1 MRKLCS
7 IAAVFL
13 SIAVLLC
20 SGIITYAEAAHY
32 LRVKFITESGPVT
45 NSTLKLYPALTAD
58 GALLDE
64 FAALPI
70 EVGDLTDSENI
81 NRLAYTLASYAA
93 SGVGEVKA
101 SDVTNGLGY
110 VDFEEVPAGMYLVTG
125 TSGTI
130 GDLTYTPKPALIRIT
145 DDAEE
150 LLEASLKYTV
160 TATSTVTDYMVKKM
174 WLDHSGT
181 NRPQTVTVDLF
192 RSGEL
197 FDEVTLSAEN
207 NWTHKW
213 EHLASGYD
221 WYVIEKVVPAD
232 YSVSITLNESTFIIE
247 NSTSVIDVQTTTAP
261 STTAIGGTETNSTD
275 MTDNTDI
282 TDTTDITGTG
292 DHSDSSTPN
301 SNGTSSNTTTTTTT
315 TYTTP
320 NQSPPGGSTNPPNLP
335 QTGQLWY
342 PVPILFIF
350 GAVLFFIGFI
360 ADRLS
365 EDDEKE

>member
-20 SGIITYAEAAHY
+20 GGIVTYAEETHT

-45 NSTLKLYPALTAD
+45 DSTIKLYPALTAD

-160 TATSTVTDYMVKKM
+160 TATSTVTDYTVKKM

-192 RSGEL
+192 RNGEL

-207 NWTHKW
+207 DWSHQW
-213 EHLASGYD
+213 EDLPSRYD
-221 WYVIEKVVPAD
+221 WYVIEKDVPAD
-232 YSVSITLNESTFIIE
+232 YAVSITLDEATFLIT
-247 NSTSVIDVQTTTAP
+247 NATSVTEVSTTTAP
-261 STTAIGGTETNSTD
+261 ATTVVGHTETISSD
-275 MTDNTDI
+275 MTD
-282 TDTTDITGTG
+282 TTETTETGAS
-292 DHSDSSTPN
+292 SDDSTPN
-301 SNGTSSNTTTTTTT
+301 SSDTSSNSTTTTTTT

-320 NQSPPGGSTNPPNLP
+320 TQSPPGGSIAPPNLP

-350 GAVLFFIGFI
+350 GAALFFVGFI

>member
-20 SGIITYAEAAHY
+20 GGIVTYAEETHT

-45 NSTLKLYPALTAD
+45 DSTIKLYPALTTD

-160 TATSTVTDYMVKKM
+160 TATSTVTDYTVKKM

-181 NRPQTVTVDLF
+181 NRPQTVTIDLY

-197 FDEVTLSAEN
+197 YDEVTLSAEN
-207 NWTHKW
+207 DWTHQW
-213 EHLASGYD
+213 EDLSSRYD
-221 WYVIEKVVPAD
+221 WYVIEKDVPAD
-232 YSVSITLNESTFIIE
+232 YAVSITLDEATFIIE

-261 STTAIGGTETNSTD
+261 STTAIGGTETISSD
-275 MTDNTDI
+275 V
-282 TDTTDITGTG
+282 TDTTDATDTSGTG
-292 DHSDSSTPN
+292 VSSDDSTPN
-301 SNGTSSNTTTTTTT
+301 SSGTSSHSTTTTTT

-320 NQSPPGGSTNPPNLP
+320 TQSPPGGSISPPNLP

-350 GAVLFFIGFI
+350 GAALFFVGFI